1 MSKLFT
7 EIEDLEVVDS
17 TLPSQ
22 PVVEKSI
29 VEKRIVEKLP
39 ESAVATVV
47 QTDEETKAELLETAK
62 QTVKTE
68 FSTLSQQALNKKQKA
83 IYDANKEACLDYGI
97 EREVPMWQ
105 VRMMRVGSAIWFVIY
120 FIVAT
125 VTIAPVSVFFKG
137 IKSFIKRSWLAIAIS
152 VLLYLFITIGM
163 PLLIVLLKKGG
174 IKV

>member
-29 VEKRIVEKLP
+29 VEKLH

-47 QTDEETKAELLETAK
+47 QTDEETKAELLDTAK
-62 QTVKTE
+62 QTLKTE

-105 VRMMRVGSAIWFVIY
+105 VRMMRVGSAMWFVIY
-120 FIVAT
+120 FIIAT
-125 VTIAPVSVFFKG
+125 VTIAPVNVFFKG
-137 IKSFIKRSWLAIAIS
+137 IKSFIKRSWLAIAVS